1 MRSAP
6 LATLVGRPLP
16 SKVLQAELGARAK
29 RAQRKA
35 LKQVHVELSPK
46 LNKKFRKSEHTG
58 IRAFLSEQNAGE

>member
-1 MRSAP
+1 MANTKNITDR
-6 LATLVGRPLP
+6 
-16 SKVLQAELGARAK
+16 AERKTAK